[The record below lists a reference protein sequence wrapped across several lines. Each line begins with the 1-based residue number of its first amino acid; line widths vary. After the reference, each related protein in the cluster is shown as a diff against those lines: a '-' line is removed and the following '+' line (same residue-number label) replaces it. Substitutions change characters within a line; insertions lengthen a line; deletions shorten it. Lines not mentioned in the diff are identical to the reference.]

1 MIKVYDDLVP
11 LETQIEIER
20 IMGGPGFFWL
30 LFPGDKNGTLE
41 ENYHGDDIILKEDPR
56 VREYV
61 TFGHNFLKD
70 GRLTSPTATLVYSMF
85 QKFCKDAGI
94 EQSRIG
100 RIKAN
105 LQTQCNFSHEYFF
118 NTPHVDRLE
127 SHTVAIYYVN
137 DSDGDTTIFDNDG
150 NIIQT
155 VSPRRGRFLV
165 FDGSYFHAGRHPILA
180 DKRIIINFNF

>member
-20 IMGGPGFFWL
+20 TMGGPDFVWM
-30 LFPGDKNGTLE
+30 LFPGNSVGDNIEKEDVILE
-41 ENYHGDDIILKEDPR
+41 NDPR

-61 TFGHNFLKD
+61 MFGHNFLKD
-70 GRLTSPTATLVYSMF
+70 GRLTSNTAGLVYSMF
-85 QKFCKDAGI
+85 QQFCKDADI
-94 EQSRIG
+94 EQTRIG

-105 LQTQCNFSHEYFF
+105 LQTQCNFSQEYFF
-118 NTPHVDRLE
+118 NTPHIDRRE
-127 SHTVAIYYVN
+127 PHTVAIYYVN

-165 FDGSYFHAGRHPILA
+165 FDGSYFHAGRQPILA